1 MPPSSRQPPSPMTPS
16 TFFNSNVPCSS
27 STSQTINA
35 GNPARQVSSSTSHP
49 SAADT
54 KLKSLVADL
63 QARIQAGP
71 PGNAMHAGEATS
83 DEVLRREYEER
94 MRIMERELG
103 MYSGVERRALS
114 FRG

>member
-1 MPPSSRQPPSPMTPS
+1 
-16 TFFNSNVPCSS
+16 
-27 STSQTINA
+27 
-35 GNPARQVSSSTSHP
+35 
-49 SAADT
+49 
-54 KLKSLVADL
+54 
-63 QARIQAGP
+63 
-71 PGNAMHAGEATS
+71 MHAGEATS